1 MYGDTLP
8 SIIWI
13 IYYLVLLSTLIKGI
27 FNIKKNFLLGSL
39 DIIIPISMPIIGIV
53 NSIGRGPGINE
64 LEHLVSEIQ
73 VGAFWAI
80 YVAFALLY
88 IIFSLKFLFIKYY
101 INIS

>member
-39 DIIIPISMPIIGIV
+39 DIIIPISMPIIGII
-53 NSIGRGPGINE
+53 NSIGRGSGVNE
-64 LEHLVSEIQ
+64 LEDLVKDLQ
-73 VGAFWAI
+73 LGAFWAI
-80 YVAFALLY
+80 YVAFGLLY
-88 IIFSLKFLFIKYY
+88 IIFSWIRFFIIKRKD
-101 INIS
+101 